1 MRGLIRGIILDLI
14 IIAMPGWM
22 RKGIGSLLL
31 VLGLGL
37 TAIGLSPLIGYAN
50 GDVGW
55 QGLVVVLLVPGVFM
69 IFNGIGILR
78 LGR

>member
-22 RKGIGSLLL
+22 RKGIGSLLI
-31 VLGLGL
+31 VFGLGL
-37 TAIGLSPLIGYAN
+37 TTIVCCPSSEAQAVMS
-50 GDVGW
+50 VG
-55 QGLVVVLLVPGVFM
+55 GVGRVLLVPGVFM
-69 IFNGIGILR
+69 TVNGIGILR

>member
-1 MRGLIRGIILDLI
+1 M
-14 IIAMPGWM
+14 
-22 RKGIGSLLL
+22 
-31 VLGLGL
+31 GL

-55 QGLVVVLLVPGVFM
+55 EGLVVVLLVPGVFM
-69 IFNGIGILR
+69 IFNGMGILR

>member
-55 QGLVVVLLVPGVFM
+55 EGLVVVLLVPGVFM
-69 IFNGIGILR
+69 IFNGWGILR

>member
-14 IIAMPGWM
+14 IIAMPSWM

-37 TAIGLSPLIGYAN
+37 TAIGLSPFVSYAN

-55 QGLVVVLLVPGVFM
+55 EGLVVVLLVPGVFM
-69 IFNGIGILR
+69 TFNGIGILR
-78 LGR
+78 LGK